1 MAFSKRPGPVEPG
14 SGLSAA
20 ENPAEAA
27 RELLLRELTKGP
39 RSAAQLERLL
49 VKHDCPTDLI
59 EELIERYKD
68 VGLVDDVAYAK
79 ALVNTR
85 RNLKKLAKPMI
96 KRELLEAGI
105 AEEDFTEVL
114 EGISRES
121 ELELATELA
130 LKKLRTCQNLE
141 YEAQV
146 RRTSGYLAR
155 RGFSSGLIS
164 EAIRAARQQV
174 N

>member
-1 MAFSKRPGPVEPG
+1 MAFSKRPGPAEPG

-20 ENPAEAA
+20 DNPAEAA
-27 RELLLRELTKGP
+27 RELMLRELTKGP

-49 VKHDCPTDLI
+49 IKNDCPEELI
-59 EELIERYKD
+59 GELIERYRE

-96 KRELLEAGI
+96 RRELIAAGVS
-105 AEEDFTEVL
+105 EEDFTEVL
-114 EGISRES
+114 ESISRES
-121 ELELATELA
+121 ELELAVELA
-130 LKKLRTCQNLE
+130 AKKLRTCQNLP

-164 EAIRAARQQV
+164 EAIRVARQQV

>member
-1 MAFSKRPGPVEPG
+1 MAFSKRPGTVEPG

-20 ENPAEAA
+20 DNPSEAA

-49 VKHDCPTDLI
+49 VKHDCPEELI
-59 EELIERYKD
+59 SELIERYKE
-68 VGLVDDVAYAK
+68 VGLVNDVAYAK

-96 KRELLEAGI
+96 KRELLAAGVT
-105 AEEDFTEVL
+105 EDDFTEVL
-114 EGISRES
+114 DSISRES
-121 ELELATELA
+121 ELELAVELA
-130 LKKLRTCQNLE
+130 AKKLRTCQNLPL
-141 YEAQV
+141 EAQV

-155 RGFSSGLIS
+155 RGFSGGLIS
-164 EAIRAARQQV
+164 EAIRVARQQV